1 MATVEEIRQNADHR
15 SQVRKIQKA
24 YAFLLPKSQDLPES
38 LYAGG
43 SLTDFSTVSGAI
55 SVGLVTPDGWTFSRE
70 IESEDINALGYGSPV
85 RTDITTVP
93 RSVTVTALE
102 SNRKEIQELKYGTT
116 ITETQD
122 TTTGEV
128 VFDEP
133 DLPNSKEY
141 RLIVVGADG
150 PADEEWI
157 MGKGFPAV
165 KLTGTG
171 EEVWGQE
178 GAVSQELT
186 FSVFSD
192 DETGAPVRHYL
203 AGTGAVKY
211 KDVLGYT
218 QATV

>member
-1 MATVEEIRQNADHR
+1 MATFEEVRQAADNR
-15 SQVRKIQKA
+15 KLVRKIQKSF
-24 YAFLLPKSQDLPES
+24 AFLLPSTAPLPTS
-38 LYAGG
+38 LYTTGA
-43 SLTDFSTVSGAI
+43 LTDFNQTEGAI
-55 SVGLVTPDGWTFSRE
+55 SLGLVDPSGFSFSRE
-70 IESEDINALGYGSPV
+70 IETEDINALGYGSPV

-93 RSVTVTALE
+93 RSITVTVLE
-102 SNRKEIQELKYGTT
+102 SNRKEIQELKLGTV

-122 TTTGEV
+122 AATGEV

-133 DLPNSKEY
+133 DLPASKEY

-186 FSVFSD
+186 FSVFVD
-192 DETGAPVRHYL
+192 DVTGTPVRHYL
-203 AGTGAVKY
+203 AGTGATSF

-218 QATV
+218 QAV

>member
-15 SQVRKIQKA
+15 SMVRKIQKA
-24 YAFLLPKSQDLPES
+24 YAFLLPTTAPLPTS
-38 LYAGG
+38 LYTTG
-43 SLTDFSTVSGAI
+43 SLTDFSATPGAI
-55 SVGLVTPDGWTFSRE
+55 SVGLVSPDGWTFARE
-70 IESEDINALGYGSPV
+70 IETEDINALGYGSPV

-102 SNRKEIQELKYGTT
+102 SNRKEIQELKYGTV

-122 TTTGEV
+122 AATGEV

-203 AGTGAVKY
+203 GGTGAVRF

-218 QATV
+218 QAV

>member
-1 MATVEEIRQNADHR
+1 MATVDEITTASHHR
-15 SQVRKIQKA
+15 SQVRKIQRS
-24 YAFLLPKSQDLPES
+24 YAFLLPSTAPLPDS
-38 LYAGG
+38 LYTTG
-43 SLTDFSTVSGAI
+43 SLTDFNSTVGAI
-55 SVGLVTPDGWTFSRE
+55 SLGLVSPDGWTFSRE
-70 IESEDINALGYGSPV
+70 MEVEDINALGYGSPV
-85 RTDITTVP
+85 RSDVTVVP

-102 SNRKEIQELKYGTT
+102 SNRKEIQELKYGTV

-122 TTTGEV
+122 ASTGEV

-150 PADEEWI
+150 PADEQWI

-192 DETGAPVRHYL
+192 DATGTPVRHYL
-203 AGTGAVKY
+203 AGTGATKF
-211 KDVLGYT
+211 KDVLGY
-218 QATV
+218 A